1 MYSVINSLVQYQ
13 QYSYNPILSSG
24 KTLCPPSPNKCRN
37 LLRLSEMDVQ
47 FILMRRSPRQ
57 GIGIR
62 GILTDRCKLR
72 GISALMCPHLSNK
85 PKGERRFIDC
95 HEKMYIRFDLKT
107 RRRIK
112 IASETI
118 NSLSL
123 ISCKSPKKAITTAS
137 TLSFNSNYLNLQPQP
152 PFLPPTSPS

>member
-72 GISALMCPHLSNK
+72 GISALMCPHLIHNHSGPLLIPKQNLITHISRDQWQIPFPQHGMGILIQK
-85 PKGERRFIDC
+85 PQNLLGRNSQSKGTPDRISREMKEDNVGQSSIGG
-95 HEKMYIRFDLKT
+95 YI
-107 RRRIK
+107 
-112 IASETI
+112 AE
-118 NSLSL
+118 
-123 ISCKSPKKAITTAS
+123 
-137 TLSFNSNYLNLQPQP
+137 
-152 PFLPPTSPS
+152 